1 MGRVVDTLTWD
12 AYKVEL
18 KQYCN
23 ISSTSHDTILGRFMV
38 AAARHADEYIKNGFS
53 EEQVTITLA
62 DVEADDSV
70 MIDGATFT
78 AATATDA
85 TEREFKIGVSDEAD
99 AVALL
104 ALINS
109 GIIGGSTGA
118 VGVPTVIGTSAL
130 GVITLKH
137 RYPNENAIAVS
148 SSNDDRLAVALL
160 RVDLDIPDEIIV
172 WCWQYVAWRFGNRDG
187 RKAERAEMGIGS
199 IEWGQQPDET
209 ILELYVARLLEM
221 V

>member
-23 ISSTSHDTILGRFMV
+23 ISSTSHDTVLGRFMV
-38 AAARHADEYIKNGFS
+38 AAARHADEYLRNPFS
-53 EEQVTITLA
+53 EQQVEITLA
-62 DVEADDSV
+62 SVEVGDAV
-70 MIDGATFT
+70 TIDGAIFT
-78 AATATDA
+78 AAVATDA
-85 TEREFKIGVSDEAD
+85 TEREFEVGVSDAAD

-104 ALINS
+104 SLINS
-109 GIIGGSTGA
+109 GIIGGSHGA

-137 RYPNENAIAVS
+137 RYPNEADISATGS
-148 SSNDDRLAVALL
+148 DDDRLAVAIL
-160 RVDLDIPDEIIV
+160 RVELDIPDEVLV

-187 RKAERAEMGIGS
+187 RKAERAEMGIES
-199 IEWGQQPDET
+199 IEWGDQPDET
-209 ILELYVARLLEM
+209 LLALYASKLVEM
-221 V
+221 I